1 MPFTQLLTAAQK
13 ARAWKRLVDAH
24 LVPVGPVSLT
34 KAELSAAA
42 DAVQLFLWN
51 NRAAI
56 NTALPVAARS
66 ALNTD
71 QKLALLAI
79 VVTANLEG

>member
-1 MPFTQLLTAAQK
+1 MPFTQTLTPAQL
-13 ARAWKRLVDAH
+13 ARAWKRLVDQRLIAD
-24 LVPVGPVSLT
+24 GPVSLT
-34 KAELSAAA
+34 KADLAAA
-42 DAVQLFLWN
+42 ASAVQDFLWT

-56 NTALPVAARS
+56 NSAIPLPARTE
-66 ALNTD
+66 LTTD